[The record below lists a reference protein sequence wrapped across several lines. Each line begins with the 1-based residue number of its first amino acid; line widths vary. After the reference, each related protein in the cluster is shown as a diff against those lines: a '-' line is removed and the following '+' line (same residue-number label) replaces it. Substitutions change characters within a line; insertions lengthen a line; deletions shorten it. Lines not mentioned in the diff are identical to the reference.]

1 MKKVIVI
8 GLDGLEPKVAEP
20 MLASGELPNLA
31 RLRQQGGYCRLQTT
45 YPAQTPVAWSTFATG
60 TNPGGHGIF
69 DFLRRDPK
77 TYLPALA
84 TNTYQ
89 QKNAFVSPQ
98 AVNLRKGVP
107 VWQLLSNAGIAS
119 TVLRCPVTFPPDKI
133 QGRMLSG
140 VGVPDLRGGMGTS
153 TFYCGAEKLK
163 PEEAERIVPVKEGRD
178 GSIATYLVGPSNP
191 KNRSDIKVDITL
203 HPEPSKK
210 RVILKSPGQ
219 PNTLEIREGEW
230 SQWLKVKFK
239 VGLLQSV
246 SGMVRFY
253 LSSITPLFQLYA
265 SPINF
270 DPEAPLF
277 PISSPPEL
285 AADLAANIG
294 SFYTTGMAEDHDGL
308 NHERFDESAYLRQ
321 CQGVLQ
327 EREKMMRYELERF
340 DDGFFFCLF
349 DTPDRVQHMFW
360 RFRETDHPSNRHHN
374 DLDAELAHVI
384 EENYRACDAIVGE
397 ALQHADD
404 QTLFI
409 VLSDHGNNSFQRGLN
424 LNTWLH
430 DNGFLALQK
439 GIKPGE
445 EAGDFFHNVDWD
457 RTQAYALGLGGIY
470 LNLAGRE
477 ASGILKKDEADSAK
491 AAIAQGLSGLV
502 DPKRS
507 KTAVRSVVTREQ
519 VYSGPYVDDAPDL
532 LVNFSEGYRVSWG
545 TPLGGV
551 PDGLFEDNVKK
562 WAGDHTIDPCLAPGV
577 LFMNQRFQG
586 NQPGLMD
593 LAPTILEALGVPI
606 GTAMEGRSLL
616 I

>member
-20 MLASGELPNLA
+20 MLAAGELPNLG
-31 RLRQQGGYCRLQTT
+31 RLTQQGGYCRLQTT

-69 DFLRRDPK
+69 DFLRRDPS

-84 TNTYQ
+84 TNSYQ
-89 QKNAFVSPQ
+89 QKNAFVPPQ

-107 VWQLLSNAGIAS
+107 LWQLLSDAGIAS

-133 QGRMLSG
+133 RGRMLSG

-153 TFYCGAEKLK
+153 TFYCGADKLK
-163 PEEAERIVPVKEGRD
+163 PQESERIVPVKEARD
-178 GSIATYLVGPSNP
+178 GAISTYLVGPHNP
-191 KNRSDIKVDITL
+191 KNRSDVKLDITL
-203 HPEPSKK
+203 HVEPS
-210 RVILKSPGQ
+210 RSRIILKSSGQ

-239 VGLLQSV
+239 IGLLQSV

-253 LSSITPLFQLYA
+253 LGSIAPVFQLYA

-270 DPEAPLF
+270 DPEAPQF
-277 PISSPPEL
+277 PISWPPEFATEL
-285 AADLAANIG
+285 AAKTG
-294 SFYTTGMAEDHDGL
+294 TFYTTGMAEDHEGL
-308 NHERFDESAYLRQ
+308 NHERFNEEAYWQQ
-321 CQGVLQ
+321 CQDVLH
-327 EREKMMRYELERF
+327 ERERMMRYELDRF
-340 DDGFFFCLF
+340 DQGFFFCLF

-360 RFRETDHPSNRHHN
+360 RFRESDHPSNRHHN
-374 DLDAELAHVI
+374 DLDPDLARVI
-384 EENYRACDAIVGE
+384 EENYRACDAIIGD
-397 ALQHADD
+397 ALRHADD

-439 GIKPGE
+439 GIEPGE

-470 LNLAGRE
+470 LNLQGRE
-477 ASGILKKDEADSAK
+477 ANGVVEMDKASSVK
-491 AAIAQGLSGLV
+491 AAIANRLAGLA
-502 DPKRS
+502 DPEGG
-507 KTAVRSVVTREQ
+507 KTAVRSVVAREQ
-519 VYSGPYVDDAPDL
+519 VYSGPYVEDAPDL

-545 TPLGGV
+545 TPLGGA
-551 PDGLFEDNVKK
+551 PAGLFEDNVRK

-577 LFMNQRFQG
+577 LFMNQPFTSDQAS
-586 NQPGLMD
+586 LMD
-593 LAPTILEALGVPI
+593 LAPTILAALGVPK
-606 GTAMEGRSLL
+606 GAAMEGRSLL